1 MSIGE
6 FVDENVAG
14 RVLIVDD
21 DPTTRSLL
29 RAILARR
36 FDVVTASSGDEAL
49 ASSRERLPDLVLL
62 DVEMPGL
69 DGYETCRR
77 LRDIGPVP
85 VIFATAHQSLE
96 EHLKAYDAGASDLV
110 TKPVTSEILLRKV
123 GLAIDKQRHESRLAA
138 EKDSLQKMAMG
149 FLSSMGETGSLL
161 KFMRAGVACRTHE
174 ALAEQLVAA
183 AGDLGMQASVMIRH
197 AQGAIVLTT
206 SGAPT
211 PLEQSILGQLSG
223 MGRIFQFRS
232 QLVVNY
238 ERVSIIVGNMPDEA
252 TAATEAGRL
261 RDNVAILAETAE
273 ALCDNVD
280 MRLTSM
286 RRAARMHD
294 ALDAAVAAVEDLRGK
309 QRAML
314 ADTRVLLQE
323 LTDGVERS
331 YSWLD
336 TTQAQEKAISAAV
349 HESVQRIL
357 ALLAAGGDEL
367 DGRLAQ
373 VIDTSR
379 QSRDGDGETE
389 PFRAEGPTA

>member
-1 MSIGE
+1 MAIGE
-6 FVDENVAG
+6 FDGEGPAG

-29 RAILARR
+29 RGILARQ
-36 FDVVTASSGDEAL
+36 FDVVTASSGEEAL
-49 ASSRERLPDLVLL
+49 ALSREHLPDLVLL

-69 DGYETCRR
+69 GGYETCRR
-77 LRDIGPVP
+77 LCEIGPVP

-123 GLAIDKQRHESRLAA
+123 GLAIDKQRYETRLAA
-138 EKDSLQKMAMG
+138 EKESLQKMAMG

-161 KFMRAGVACRTHE
+161 KFMRAGVTCRTHE
-174 ALAEQLVAA
+174 ALARQLVAA
-183 AGDLGMQASVMIRH
+183 ARDLGMQASVMIRH
-197 AQGAIVLTT
+197 VHGPTLLTT
-206 SGAPT
+206 SGSPT

-238 ERVSIIVGNMPDEA
+238 ERVSIIVGNMPDEV
-252 TAATEAGRL
+252 TAAAEAGRL

-280 MRLTSM
+280 MRQTSTQ
-286 RRAARMHD
+286 RAEQMQV
-294 ALDAAVAAVEDLRGK
+294 ALGGAVNAVEALRDK
-309 QRAML
+309 QMATL

-323 LTDGVERS
+323 LMDNVEKS

-336 TTQAQEKAISAAV
+336 TTQAQEKSISAAM
-349 HESVQRIL
+349 HQSVQRIL
-357 ALLAAGGDEL
+357 AVLAAGGDDL
-367 DGRLAQ
+367 DIRLAQ
-373 VIDTSR
+373 VIGALR
-379 QSRDGDGETE
+379 QSHDGGELE
-389 PFRAEGPTA
+389 FF

>member
-6 FVDENVAG
+6 FSDGDVAG

-29 RAILARR
+29 RGILARR

-49 ASSRERLPDLVLL
+49 ASSREHLPDLVLL

-77 LRDIGPVP
+77 LRDIGPLP

-183 AGDLGMQASVMIRH
+183 ARDLGMQASVMIRH
-197 AQGAIVLTT
+197 AHGATVLTT
-206 SGAPT
+206 SGSPS
-211 PLEQSILGQLSG
+211 PLGQSILGQLSG

-238 ERVSIIVGNMPDEA
+238 ERVSIIVGNMPDEV
-252 TAATEAGRL
+252 TAATAAGRL

-286 RRAARMHD
+286 RRAEQMQI
-294 ALDAAVAAVEDLRGK
+294 ALGGAVAAVEALRDK
-309 QRAML
+309 QMAML

-323 LTDGVERS
+323 LTDSIEKS

-336 TTQAQEKAISAAV
+336 TSQAQEKFISAAM
-349 HESVQRIL
+349 HQSVQRIL
-357 ALLAAGGDEL
+357 TLLAAGGDDL

-373 VIDTSR
+373 VVDALR
-379 QSRDGDGETE
+379 QSHDGGELE
-389 PFRAEGPTA
+389 LF